1 MIRRPPRATRTDT
14 LFPYTTLFR
23 SNQALGRWFEFLEGV
38 RYAQRLSRRRR
49 AGAADD
55 RRDAPRDRSR
65 NRSRNQ
71 IGSAHV
77 RTPVTNAHL
86 VCRLLLEKKNYNTL
100 NYLYDLLQIIS
111 DVRTLLN

>member
-65 NRSRNQ
+65 NRSRNLALRRPADRRGNARDHERRRQ
-71 IGSAHV
+71 ED
-77 RTPVTNAHL
+77 RTSGV
-86 VCRLLLEKKNYNTL
+86 
-100 NYLYDLLQIIS
+100 
-111 DVRTLLN
+111 